1 MDGPPALTLGL
12 EPISKNLLAQK
23 PIKRNANII
32 TKDMLILIIING
44 VFIAFVCLL
53 QYFTNLLGA
62 TPKEKSSVL
71 FTLFVIF
78 QLFNAFNARELH
90 NQSIFKNLTN
100 NRLMLGVFILTFAL
114 QVLIVEFGGEAFK
127 TTPLDLIM
135 WIKILFVGFSVIIV
149 GEIVRFLLKISRKN
163 NLS

>member
-1 MDGPPALTLGL
+1 
-12 EPISKNLLAQK
+12 
-23 PIKRNANII
+23 
-32 TKDMLILIIING
+32 
-44 VFIAFVCLL
+44 
-53 QYFTNLLGA
+53 
-62 TPKEKSSVL
+62 
-71 FTLFVIF
+71 
-78 QLFNAFNARELH
+78 
-90 NQSIFKNLTN
+90 
-100 NRLMLGVFILTFAL
+100 MLGVFILTFAL